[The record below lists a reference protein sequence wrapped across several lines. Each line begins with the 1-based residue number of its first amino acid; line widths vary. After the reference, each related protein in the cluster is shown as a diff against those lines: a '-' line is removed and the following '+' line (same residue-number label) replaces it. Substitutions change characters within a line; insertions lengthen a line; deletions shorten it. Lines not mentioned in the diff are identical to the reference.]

1 MRRWRGAAPLFAVV
15 AASSLVL
22 TACGDDGGDDGGKGK
37 TGGSFT
43 AAINEP
49 DNLTP
54 GFTTSSYSS
63 TVINALFDP
72 LTELTPQGKV
82 KMLDAQSVESKD
94 QKTWTIKLRKGSKF
108 SNGEAVTADSYVNA
122 WNNAAYGPSGAS
134 ANYYFANIEGYD
146 ELNPEEEDAKP
157 KAKTLSGLKVI
168 DKQTFEV
175 TLKDPFSDFPLTL
188 ATPFAFSPLPKEA
201 LSNPKGFKE
210 SPIGNGPFQ
219 MDGKWEHN
227 KQIKVKKVKG
237 YTGTRKPKVDGI
249 EFRVYTS
256 DDTQTN
262 DVLSGGLDIGTVP
275 ANKVKST
282 KQQVGDRLQTIP
294 AGTMDY
300 LGFPLFEKKYQ
311 SADLRKAIS
320 MSIDRE
326 GIVKAVY
333 DNGFKAMKSLTPPIV
348 PGYQAD
354 ACGEF
359 CEYNPKKA
367 KALLKKAGGFEG
379 TMTLYFSN
387 ADPTYEKWMRIVA
400 QSLKDNLG
408 ITAKFKKVP
417 DSDYLTT
424 LNEQKEDGPYR
435 NNWVMDYPSAENYL
449 ASMWGVGNRMG
460 WKGKAFK
467 DFNTKISE
475 AKSAGSDSERLA
487 KYAEAQK
494 IAIDEMPMAPL
505 WNWQNF
511 TISSDKLAN
520 VPIDS
525 YAYDGNGV
533 RIEDVTVK

>member
-22 TACGDDGGDDGGKGK
+22 TACGDDGGGEGDKGK
-37 TGGSFT
+37 TGGTFVEG
-43 AAINEP
+43 INEP

-82 KMLDAQSVESKD
+82 KMLDAQSVESTD
-94 QKTWTIKLRKGSKF
+94 QQNWTVKLRKGSKF
-108 SNGEAVTADSYVNA
+108 SNGDPVTAESYVDA
-122 WNNAAYGPSGAS
+122 WNNAAYGPNGAA
-134 ANYYFANIEGYD
+134 ANYYFANIDGYD
-146 ELNPEEEDAKP
+146 ALNPEEGKP
-157 KAKTLSGLKVI
+157 KEKTLSGLKVV
-168 DKQTFEV
+168 DKQTFTV
-175 TLKDPFSDFPLTL
+175 KLTGKFSDYPLTL
-188 ATPFAFSPLPKEA
+188 ATPFAFAPLPKEA
-201 LSNPKGFKE
+201 LDNPKAFKE
-210 SPIGNGPFQ
+210 NPVGNGPFQ

-227 KQIKVKKVKG
+227 QQIKVKKTKG
-237 YTGTRKPKVDGI
+237 YTGTRKPKVDGVT
-249 EFRVYTS
+249 FRVYTS
-256 DDTQTN
+256 DDTQYN
-262 DVLSGGLDIGTVP
+262 DVLGGGLDIGTVP
-275 ANKVKST
+275 ANKVKAA

-320 MSIDRE
+320 MAIDRE

-333 DNGFKAMKSLTPPIV
+333 DNGFKPMKSLTPPIV

-359 CEYNPKKA
+359 CEYDPAKA

-379 TMTLYFSN
+379 DLTLWFSN

-400 QSLKDNLG
+400 QNLKDNLG
-408 ITAKFKKVP
+408 INAKFKKVP

-424 LNEQKEDGPYR
+424 LNEAKQNGPYR

-460 WKGKAFK
+460 WKGKTHDK
-467 DFNTKISE
+467 FNKLIDE
-475 AKSAGSDSERLA
+475 AKAAGTDSEREA
-487 KYAEAQK
+487 KYNEAQQ

-511 TISSDKLAN
+511 TIASEKLGE